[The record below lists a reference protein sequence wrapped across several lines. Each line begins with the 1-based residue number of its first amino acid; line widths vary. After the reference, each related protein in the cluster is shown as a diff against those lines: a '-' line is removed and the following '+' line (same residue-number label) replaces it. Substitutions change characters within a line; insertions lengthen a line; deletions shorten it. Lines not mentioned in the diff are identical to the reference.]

1 MKCDERI
8 PRKKFQETLIRL
20 NPDFLVEHIEMRP
33 DADVALPQVLYYGTI
48 NIIRRPSS
56 PFNMRLS
63 YLILRIAGNGGEI
76 SSTALRSLR
85 RPGTGLL

>member
-48 NIIRRPSS
+48 NILYGDLLRPST
-56 PFNMRLS
+56 RLS

-76 SSTALRSLR
+76 
-85 RPGTGLL
+85 